1 MASLI
6 RYTTVRETVDATPD
20 EPMIA
25 SLIRYTTVR
34 ETVGATRERLED
46 IVAAMEAAA
55 AKPSW
60 EPTHAVHAAEVKSAA
75 HELATISAELARKAE
90 HAAE

>member
-1 MASLI
+1 M
-6 RYTTVRETVDATPD
+6 
-20 EPMIA
+20 
-25 SLIRYTTVR
+25 
-34 ETVGATRERLED
+34 ED
-46 IVAAMEAAA
+46 VVAAMEAAA

-75 HELATISAELARKAE
+75 RELATISAELARKAE

>member
-1 MASLI
+1 
-6 RYTTVRETVDATPD
+6 
-20 EPMIA
+20 MIA

-34 ETVGATRERLED
+34 ETVEATRERLED

-75 HELATISAELARKAE
+75 HELATISAELAAEVKSAARELATISAELARKAE

>member
-1 MASLI
+1 
-6 RYTTVRETVDATPD
+6 
-20 EPMIA
+20 MIA

-34 ETVGATRERLED
+34 ETVGAARERVED
-46 IVAAMEAAA
+46 VVAAMEAAA

-75 HELATISAELARKAE
+75 HELATISAELAAEVKSAARELATISAELARKAE